1 MTMMDED
8 TNNWI
13 QKTWRPAIGVT
24 YIIINIFDFII
35 FPILWTVSGF
45 FNGNHTQWTP
55 LTLESTGMFHMAFGA
70 ILGVAAWNRN
80 NWKGRFETPEDDRY
94 SQYSR
99 YTHRND
105 DYRRP
110 TGPRISPRYKE
121 TSIDNQEPSSVYRG
135 ENNE

>member
-1 MTMMDED
+1 MIDKD

-35 FPILWTVSGF
+35 FPILWTVTGF
-45 FNGNHTQWTP
+45 FNGNNTQWTP

-80 NWKGRFETPEDDRY
+80 IWKGRFETQEDDRY

-99 YTHRND
+99 YTYRND